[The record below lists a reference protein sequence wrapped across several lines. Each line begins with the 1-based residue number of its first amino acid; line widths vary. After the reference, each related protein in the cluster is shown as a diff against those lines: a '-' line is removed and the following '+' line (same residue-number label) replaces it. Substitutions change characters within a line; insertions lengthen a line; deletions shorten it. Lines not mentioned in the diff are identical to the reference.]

1 MDYGLITIKFILGMV
16 CLIFQ
21 INILGK
27 GNWPR
32 LPPSTRFKTTSSGEL
47 LAELSITVTLRS
59 SNL

>member
-1 MDYGLITIKFILGMV
+1 MDYGLIAIKFILWMV

-47 LAELSITVTLRS
+47 
-59 SNL
+59 